1 MPGPIPAEGGPAR
14 SADPGGYGGRVV
26 TPRSDVGA
34 LVLAG
39 GRSTRFGS
47 DKLAVEVDGSPLL
60 RHAVD
65 AAREAAAHVVL
76 VGPAPADLPADVV
89 VTREDPPFGGP
100 FAAVVAGLDVLDE
113 RASVLLVLAGDLV
126 DPAPLLPRLLA
137 ALERT
142 DAKGR
147 VAEAAV
153 ALDDEARRQ
162 PLLAAYRVDALLG
175 GVAGVD
181 AYHRSAYDL
190 LDGLRVVEVDDL
202 GRHSR
207 DVDSPADLP

>member
-1 MPGPIPAEGGPAR
+1 MQTGPRP
-14 SADPGGYGGRVV
+14 
-26 TPRSDVGA
+26 DVGA
-34 LVLAG
+34 IVLAG

-65 AAREAAAHVVL
+65 AALDVASYVVV
-76 VGPAPADLPADVV
+76 VGPAPEDLPAGVV
-89 VTREDPPFGGP
+89 VTREDPPYGGP
-100 FAAVVAGLDVLDE
+100 YAAVVAGLDVLDE
-113 RASVLLVLAGDLV
+113 RAALVLLLAGDLV

-137 ALERT
+137 AVEGA

-147 VAEAAV
+147 TVEAAV
-153 ALDDEARRQ
+153 ALDADDRRQ

-175 GVAGVD
+175 GISGVD
-181 AYHRSAYDL
+181 AYHRAAYDL
-190 LDGLRVVEVDDL
+190 LDGLHVVTVEDL

-207 DVDSPADLP
+207 DVDTPADLP

>member
-1 MPGPIPAEGGPAR
+1 MQTGPRA
-14 SADPGGYGGRVV
+14 
-26 TPRSDVGA
+26 DVGA
-34 LVLAG
+34 IVLAG

-65 AAREAAAHVVL
+65 AALEVAAHVVV
-76 VGPAPADLPADVV
+76 VGPAPEGLPAGVV
-89 VTREDPPFGGP
+89 VTREDPPYGGP
-100 FAAVVAGLDVLDE
+100 YAAVVAGLDALDE
-113 RASVLLVLAGDLV
+113 RAALVLLLAGDLV

-137 ALERT
+137 AVEGT

-147 VAEAAV
+147 TAEAAV
-153 ALDDEARRQ
+153 ALDAEDRRQ

-175 GVAGVD
+175 GISGVD
-181 AYHRSAYDL
+181 AYHRAAYDL
-190 LDGLRVVEVDDL
+190 LDGLHVVTVEDL

-207 DVDSPADLP
+207 DIDTPTDLP

>member
-1 MPGPIPAEGGPAR
+1 MQTGPRA
-14 SADPGGYGGRVV
+14 
-26 TPRSDVGA
+26 DVGA
-34 LVLAG
+34 IVLAG

-65 AAREAAAHVVL
+65 AALAVAAYGVV
-76 VGPAPADLPADVV
+76 VGPAPEDPPADVV
-89 VTREDPPFGGP
+89 VTREDPPYGGP
-100 FAAVVAGLDVLDE
+100 YAAVVAGLEVLDE
-113 RASVLLVLAGDLV
+113 RAALVLLLAGDLV

-137 ALERT
+137 AVEGT

-147 VAEAAV
+147 TVEAAV
-153 ALDDEARRQ
+153 ALDADDRRQ

-175 GVAGVD
+175 GISGVD
-181 AYHRSAYDL
+181 AYHRAAYDL
-190 LDGLRVVEVDDL
+190 LDGLHVVTVEDL

-207 DVDSPADLP
+207 DVDTPADLP